1 MTIYIVFAV
10 IGMLIGGYVYFR
22 GTNMAEQ
29 DAWLNAYKG
38 KDPSVMSG
46 CAKMMLFGGI
56 GIFLVLAI
64 LGLLLKGCS

>member
-1 MTIYIVFAV
+1 MSIYIVFAV

-46 CAKMMLFGGI
+46 CAKMMLFGGF